1 MKMGHLL
8 LGLILAASAVAT
20 NETFAQQAPPPDG
33 GRPGQV
39 EGDGQRGPG
48 ARGDRGSRGG
58 RDGEAQGDRR
68 DRRGDGAEGRGRRGG
83 GGRGWGDPSQG
94 LLAGPASRLTRSI
107 FQPDYM
113 TRDLAIIVEGVH
125 LDSGQRDVVEMLL
138 EDYDANFQLAVEE
151 TQASMSDLG
160 ADSGVGELEAD
171 RVDQLRGQMESMREE
186 MRAARA
192 ASKPQPEPEDEQASE
207 PPTEEQR
214 AERDAIRQSFRERMM
229 TIRDE
234 FRSVRESQMKSDV
247 MQDLL
252 GQQLTLLKQFSRARE
267 YMGDEVTGAITAI
280 LSEPQLAS
288 WVDVQREIRRMRLL
302 PSGRLQGERTDI
314 MPLTDPILASSE
326 QDESAQAVRDAVAAW
341 ELDLDAALLQR
352 QAFDDTGVFL
362 LLSAMS
368 EMDYEAML
376 KTLHRRQVK
385 AEAVRDVTDAAI
397 DLIATSLPAEQGEDF
412 RRRAIQNGYDRVFN
426 TTRSQRAITA
436 ATELEDLD
444 EELLA
449 AVAALLVDCNLEM
462 TAAGENI
469 LAVIRRHDEP
479 REVRFIERMIERQAG
494 EQQNEQQE
502 TDPIRVVFDERDEL
516 DEVYLERLRN
526 LLGEELVATLPG
538 GEKRQD
544 RGERRRGGFGGPD
557 GGDREARRAQFM
569 KQFDTN
575 GDGDIDETE
584 REAIREHFRGMGGR
598 GGPGGGPGRGEGRGG
613 PPSFNGN

>member
-1 MKMGHLL
+1 
-8 LGLILAASAVAT
+8 
-20 NETFAQQAPPPDG
+20 
-33 GRPGQV
+33 
-39 EGDGQRGPG
+39 
-48 ARGDRGSRGG
+48 
-58 RDGEAQGDRR
+58 
-68 DRRGDGAEGRGRRGG
+68 
-83 GGRGWGDPSQG
+83 
-94 LLAGPASRLTRSI
+94 
-107 FQPDYM
+107 
-113 TRDLAIIVEGVH
+113 
-125 LDSGQRDVVEMLL
+125 
-138 EDYDANFQLAVEE
+138 
-151 TQASMSDLG
+151 
-160 ADSGVGELEAD
+160 
-171 RVDQLRGQMESMREE
+171 
-186 MRAARA
+186 
-192 ASKPQPEPEDEQASE
+192 
-207 PPTEEQR
+207 
-214 AERDAIRQSFRERMM
+214 
-229 TIRDE
+229 
-234 FRSVRESQMKSDV
+234 MKSDV

-252 GQQLTLLKQFSRARE
+252 GQQLTLLKQFTRARDH
-267 YMGDEVTGAITAI
+267 MGDEATGAITAI
-280 LSEPQLAS
+280 LSAPQLAS
-288 WVDVQREIRRMRLL
+288 WDNVQRQIRRMRLL
-302 PSGRLQGERTDI
+302 PAGRLQGERTDI
-314 MPLTDPILASSE
+314 MPLTDPFFASSE
-326 QDESAQAVRDAVAAW
+326 QEESAQAIHDAVTSW
-341 ELDLDAALLQR
+341 ELDLDVALLQR

-376 KTLHRRQVK
+376 KTLHRRQAK

-397 DLIATSLPAEQGEDF
+397 DLIAASLPAEQGEDF

-449 AVAALLVDCNLEM
+449 AVAALLVDCDLEM

-479 REVRFIERMIERQAG
+479 REVRYIERMIERQAG

-575 GDGDIDETE
+575 GDGDIDESE
-584 REAIREHFRGMGGR
+584 REAIREHFRGMGGW
-598 GGPGGGPGRGEGRGG
+598 GGPGGGGGPGRGEGRGG

>member
-1 MKMGHLL
+1 MKMGHLVM
-8 LGLILAASAVAT
+8 GLFLASAALAT
-20 NETFAQQAPPPDG
+20 DATFAQQTPPPEG
-33 GRPGQV
+33 GRPGQA

-58 RDGEAQGDRR
+58 PGGDAQGGRGE
-68 DRRGDGAEGRGRRGG
+68 RRGDGAEGRGGRGG
-83 GGRGWGDPSQG
+83 REGRGGQGRGRGWGDPSQG

-113 TRDLAIIVEGVH
+113 TRDLALIVEGVR
-125 LDSGQRDVVEMLL
+125 LDNGQRDVVEMLL

-151 TQASMSDLG
+151 TTASMSDLG
-160 ADSGVGELEAD
+160 ADSGAGELEAD
-171 RVDQLRGQMESMREE
+171 RVDQLRGQMETMREE
-186 MRAARA
+186 MRAARDA
-192 ASKPQPEPEDEQASE
+192 AHSQPEPEDEQASE

-229 TIRDE
+229 TIRNE

-252 GQQLTLLKQFSRARE
+252 GQQLSLLKQFTQARDR
-267 YMGDEVTGAITAI
+267 MGDEATGAITAI

-288 WVDVQREIRRMRLL
+288 WDDVQRQIRRMRLL
-302 PSGRLQGERTDI
+302 PAGRLQGERTDI
-314 MPLTDPILASSE
+314 MPLTDPITSSE
-326 QDESAQAVRDAVAAW
+326 QDESAQAIRDVVTSW

-352 QAFDDTGVFL
+352 QAFDETGVFL

-368 EMDYEAML
+368 EMDYEQML
-376 KTLHRRQVK
+376 KTLRRRQVK

-397 DLIATSLPAEQGEDF
+397 DLIAASLPAEQGEDF

-449 AVAALLVDCNLEM
+449 AVAALLVDCNLEIA
-462 TAAGENI
+462 AAGENI
-469 LAVIRRHDEP
+469 LAVIRLHDEP
-479 REVRFIERMIERQAG
+479 REVRYIERMIERQAG
-494 EQQNEQQE
+494 EQRNEQRE
-502 TDPIRVVFDERDEL
+502 TDPIRAVSEERDEL
-516 DEVYLERLRN
+516 DDVYLERLRN

-544 RGERRRGGFGGPD
+544 RGDRGRGGFGG
-557 GGDREARRAQFM
+557 GDQEARRAAFM
-569 KQFDTN
+569 KQFDAN
-575 GDGDIDETE
+575 GNGDIDESE
-584 REAIREHFRGMGGR
+584 RAAIREHFRGMGGW
-598 GGPGGGPGRGEGRGG
+598 GG
-613 PPSFNGN
+613 